1 MLLPGC
7 ESSPCPSPKPTGRSI
22 DIAGLLK
29 TAAGRVSEGMYDMLS
44 EVNVSLVAL
53 KITKNSDQD

>member
-29 TAAGRVSEGMYDMLS
+29 TAAGSVSEGIYDMLA
-44 EVNVSLVAL
+44 EVNALLVLL
-53 KITKNSDQD
+53 KDAKNSDHD